1 MPLPQL
7 TSQDIPVYKLY
18 GEAFAWPT
26 LDLMHCESIP
36 ERSSLHGWEIDL
48 HRHADLAQ
56 ILYVRAGTAH
66 LNIEGK
72 HTRVDMPSMLIVPP
86 MCVHG
91 FRFSENIDGMIFTIA
106 LPLLEGIQQ
115 ELGTNHPMLLRPECH
130 AVEADKGYIDTLC
143 DTLNREY
150 HTVAP
155 ARDLLLRSLTSA
167 LMVWLSRRILR
178 HETQEAPRDRG
189 HLYLSAFARLIEA
202 HYKDHWAIQHYA
214 DRLGITTTHLNT
226 LCRRALDLTAL
237 DVLHQRVVLESKR
250 SLAYTTLGI
259 NEIADLLGFSEAA
272 YFSRFFKRL
281 TGTTPKDFRHHR
293 RGGGT

>member
-1 MPLPQL
+1 MPSAQL

-36 ERSSLHGWEIDL
+36 ERSRLHGWEINL

-56 ILYVRAGTAH
+56 ILYVRAGTADLH
-66 LNIEGK
+66 IEGK
-72 HTRVDMPSMLIVPP
+72 LTHVATPSMLIVPP

-106 LPLLEGIQQ
+106 LPLLESIQQ
-115 ELGTNHPMLLRPECH
+115 ELGANHPMLLTPECYT
-130 AVEADKGYIDTLC
+130 VEKDSAYVDMLC

-167 LMVWLSRRILR
+167 LMVWLSRRSLQQKAP
-178 HETQEAPRDRG
+178 ETPRDRG
-189 HLYLSAFARLIEA
+189 HLYLPAFARLIEA

-226 LCRRALDLTAL
+226 ICRRALDLSAL
-237 DVLHQRVVLESKR
+237 EVLHQRLVLESKR
-250 SLAYTTLGI
+250 SLVYTTLGI

-272 YFSRFFKRL
+272 YFTRFFKRM
-281 TGTTPKDFRHHR
+281 TGMTPKDFRKHR
-293 RGGGT
+293 SQG